1 MTDERKALRSEIID
15 VQGEVNRAEFE
26 TLELHELLELMVA
39 GDPRYMPDKEKLQ
52 RTERLIELASRI
64 AEATAERLDKL
75 GNRLDE
81 LSGSLVGRA
90 ATTEGDM
97 ALSAD
102 EADFLASY
110 RACSKEL
117 QKAIGQLAL
126 VGRTGIPADQ
136 GAA

>member
-1 MTDERKALRSEIID
+1 MTDEREALRSEIID

-39 GDPRYMPDKEKLQ
+39 GDPRYMPAEEKLQ

-64 AEATAERLDKL
+64 AKATAERLDKL

-81 LSGSLVGRA
+81 LSGSLAGRA

-102 EADFLASY
+102 EAGLLEMY
-110 RACSKEL
+110 RDRSKEG
-117 QKAIGQLAL
+117 KNAIQMFAL
-126 VGRTGIPADQ
+126 
-136 GAA
+136 GAL